1 MMAGDGCDAPTLV
14 LLSSFRTKQHCK
26 DSAKLTMF
34 TKINSVAAPGKTCVR
49 MLKVMERSD
58 RKDSSAQSLGF

>member
-1 MMAGDGCDAPTLV
+1 MMAGDGCDAPSLV
-14 LLSSFRTKQHCK
+14 LFSRFRTKQHCK
-26 DSAKLTMF
+26 DSVRLKMF

-58 RKDSSAQSLGF
+58 RKDSSAKSLGF